1 MINLLYYVTLT
12 KFIPGGINKFFRQ
25 NNLQET
31 CHIIKVYSIYFSI
44 QISFLHL
51 VNSVTN
57 HKMNIKFICKMI
69 NMHNIKI
76 SVTNARKL
84 PQLLRKDIFRK
95 LRIEFYS
102 CIVNFSWIEQLLKRY
117 RLSIEDLII
126 LREK

>member
-12 KFIPGGINKFFRQ
+12 KLIPGGIRKFFRQ

>member
-12 KFIPGGINKFFRQ
+12 KLIPGGITKFFRQ

-95 LRIEFYS
+95 LRIEFYFLTLTLV
-102 CIVNFSWIEQLLKRY
+102 IKRV
-117 RLSIEDLII
+117 IG
-126 LREK
+126 